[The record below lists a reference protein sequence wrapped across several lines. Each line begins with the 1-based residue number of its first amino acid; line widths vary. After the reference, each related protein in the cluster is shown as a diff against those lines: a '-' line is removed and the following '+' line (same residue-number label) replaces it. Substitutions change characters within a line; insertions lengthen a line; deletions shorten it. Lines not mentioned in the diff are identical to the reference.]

1 MANKFPTIIYPLISR
16 RMVTLYVCLIA
27 MFFHP
32 EIAQYI
38 TFLGAAVIGVALSDS
53 IVTKNIPPKD
63 DPKE

>member
-1 MANKFPTIIYPLISR
+1 
-16 RMVTLYVCLIA
+16 

-38 TFLGAAVIGVALSDS
+38 VFLGAAVIGVSLSDS
-53 IVTKNIPPKD
+53 ILTKSQPVIPKE